1 MYEYICLKV
10 ISKSNEQAPSFSQRL
25 STFWTQMLREDPDAF
40 EMVYAE
46 KSEFESEGD
55 RLYREYAITSEI
67 AIKLG
72 KSLQKSGFE
81 HSPIDLE
88 DLYSKYEI
96 VEPEWMQIEH

>member
-1 MYEYICLKV
+1 MLLKWYMQ
-10 ISKSNEQAPSFSQRL
+10 KSPSLNR
-25 STFWTQMLREDPDAF
+25 R
-40 EMVYAE
+40 V
-46 KSEFESEGD
+46 
-55 RLYREYAITSEI
+55 YREYAIASEI